1 MSTDIDRCILV
12 SLDFQVVKDQLGGVN
27 IKVQVIGLLI
37 VIVMVSKIGF
47 VQTLWAKCG
56 QY

>member
-27 IKVQVIGLLI
+27 IKVQGIGLLI
-37 VIVMVSKIGF
+37 VIVMVSKIVF
-47 VQTLWAKCG
+47 VQTLQAKFG

>member
-12 SLDFQVVKDQLGGVN
+12 SLDLQVVKDQLGGVN
-27 IKVQVIGLLI
+27 IKVQGIGLWI

-47 VQTLWAKCG
+47 VQTLRAKCG

>member
-1 MSTDIDRCILV
+1 MSTNKLV

-27 IKVQVIGLLI
+27 IKVQGIGLLI
-37 VIVMVSKIGF
+37 VIVMVSKIVF
-47 VQTLWAKCG
+47 ALTLQAKCG

>member
-27 IKVQVIGLLI
+27 IKVLGIGLLI
-37 VIVMVSKIGF
+37 VIVMVSKIVF
-47 VQTLWAKCG
+47 VQTLQAKCG

>member
-12 SLDFQVVKDQLGGVN
+12 SLDLQVVKDQLGGVN
-27 IKVQVIGLLI
+27 IKVQGIGLLI
-37 VIVMVSKIGF
+37 VIVMVSKIVF
-47 VQTLWAKCG
+47 VQTLRAKFG

>member
-27 IKVQVIGLLI
+27 IKVQGIGLLI
-37 VIVMVSKIGF
+37 VIVMVSKIVF
-47 VQTLWAKCG
+47 VQTLRGKFG